1 MLPLAHSGHD
11 RRRVGAFKTQSVPYL
26 RDGGCHASA
35 FLVRVL
41 LFASFYLIDKLI
53 TNCTSGWQLL
63 TGKSFYKAH
72 DPVPILFVLW
82 GLLSVPLK
90 IKMPFHIIRV
100 FHTVRGCLQ
109 RTAAPKGANDSF
121 FAVGIFSRRVM
132 TRSLGVQSQVC
143 GGTSSL

>member
-1 MLPLAHSGHD
+1 MHRHSWFGYCCLRLSQDVWLSPASGQTLPD
-11 RRRVGAFKTQSVPYL
+11 KE
-26 RDGGCHASA
+26 
-35 FLVRVL
+35 L
-41 LFASFYLIDKLI
+41 LFLCCSHLSVITLIGKLI

-63 TGKSFYKAH
+63 TGKSFYKANFSL
-72 DPVPILFVLW
+72 PILFVLL

-121 FAVGIFSRRVM
+121 FAVGIFSRRIM